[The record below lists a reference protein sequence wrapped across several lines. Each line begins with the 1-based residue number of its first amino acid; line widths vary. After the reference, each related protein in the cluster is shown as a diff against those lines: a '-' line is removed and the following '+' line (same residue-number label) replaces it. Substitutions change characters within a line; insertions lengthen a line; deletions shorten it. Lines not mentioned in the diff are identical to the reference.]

1 MFYFYQMKK
10 LLLVGS
16 LLASISF
23 FAQTFSKNKNLF
35 KEEDSSLASFS
46 FVKETALNVQ
56 FQKFYN
62 SPVPFSIYNPKP
74 GFTPTKIESQKYYS
88 FVNTKLLLKREMSN
102 IDPEPIFPDQSEK
115 KTFGE
120 AIFHDVLDGLFNK
133 K

>member
-1 MFYFYQMKK
+1 MKK

-62 SPVPFSIYNPKP
+62 SPLAYSIYNPKP
-74 GFTPTKIESQKYYS
+74 GFNPTKIESQKYYS

-102 IDPEPIFPDQSEK
+102 IDPEPIFPDQSDK